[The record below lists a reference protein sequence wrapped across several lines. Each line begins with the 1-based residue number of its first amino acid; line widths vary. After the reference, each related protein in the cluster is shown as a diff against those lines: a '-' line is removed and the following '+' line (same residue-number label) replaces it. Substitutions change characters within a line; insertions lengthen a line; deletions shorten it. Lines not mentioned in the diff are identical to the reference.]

1 MACVHRLDAAS
12 IPDPQEF
19 CDRLEDLFSSKD
31 GEVKSRELS
40 GIRVAL
46 VAILLIA
53 TAVVL
58 QARGRIEFQPKA
70 SDLQTLPMSLGE
82 WRGTNLPIDPEVL
95 ETLGSGN
102 YLSRL
107 YTNEKTPPIDLFIA
121 YYNSQ
126 RSGDTIHS
134 PKNCLP
140 GSGWTP
146 LESQRI
152 LLPVAPNKSIQ
163 VNRYIVAKGPDHQL
177 VMYWYQAHGR
187 STASEYMA
195 KLYLVTDSIKM
206 NRSDGGMVRVV
217 TPIVSNET
225 EEQSQARAT
234 EFAKA
239 LYATLDAYIPQ

>member
-1 MACVHRLDAAS
+1 M
-12 IPDPQEF
+12 
-19 CDRLEDLFSSKD
+19 
-31 GEVKSRELS
+31 KSRELS

-53 TAVVL
+53 TAAVL
-58 QARGRIEFQPKA
+58 QARGRIEVQPKSA
-70 SDLQTLPMSLGE
+70 DLQALPISLAE

-95 ETLGSGN
+95 DTLGSSGN
-102 YLSRL
+102 YLSRI
-107 YTNEKTPPIDLFIA
+107 YTNPKTPPIDLFIA
-121 YYNSQ
+121 YYSTQ

-152 LLPVAPNKSIQ
+152 LLPVSAEKSIQ
-163 VNRYIVAKGPDHQL
+163 VNRYIVAKGSERQL

-187 STASEYMA
+187 ATASEYMA

-217 TPIVSNET
+217 TPVLQNET

-239 LYATLDAYIPQ
+239 LYTTLDAYIPR